1 MTAWLRRNT
10 FPILAT
16 IAAAALVIIAFEVI
30 DAVTPSTDL
39 ASITAEA
46 EVAAQE
52 APAIAGFIKVALF
65 LAVSMGVT
73 LFVRNLHRYERS
85 PSHT

>member
-10 FPILAT
+10 FPILVT

-30 DAVTPSTDL
+30 DAVAPSTDV
-39 ASITAEA
+39 ARSNAAEG
-46 EVAAQE
+46 VALQE
-52 APAIAGFIKVALF
+52 TPAIAGLIKVALF

-73 LFVRNLHRYERS
+73 LLVRRRS
-85 PSHT
+85 PSARATD